1 MARDRMEQ
9 SCYVASLKY
18 SPVMWNHGRGL
29 GEPVGHEGFPIR
41 YLLAS
46 GYDWLCEDSEL
57 DVDLISLGN
66 DSNPLLSLLSF
77 FTSGAPRKLRNLFR
91 THPPSTLLF
100 VNFNPLID
108 RIVVRIARR
117 ANPRARVVALFHE
130 PHTEEKLVYGW
141 KRALLLTAYEFLSK
155 RMVRSSDAVILP
167 SENAGDTFRRFIPS
181 FRGDSRVIPLVYVDV
196 ACRENLDRRFVS
208 FVGQIGNAHQKG
220 LDLFIEM
227 VEENAKKSCGLAFQ
241 LVTGQSPRDLLESLS
256 AEARASLRVVHAD
269 QLTDEAISR
278 AIRESLVVVL
288 LQRRVMQSGAL
299 PMALM
304 NGTPVLVS
312 RLEGFTEFVEEG
324 RTARI
329 LPVDSSLDERF
340 DAIGEIRENIDF
352 MVPLC
357 RRSYEEKFDSRCVAE
372 HVPFLVGRPIEK

>member
-1 MARDRMEQ
+1 MEQ

-29 GEPVGHEGFPIR
+29 GEPVGQEGFPIR

-57 DVDLISLGN
+57 DVDLISLGD

-77 FTSGAPRKLRNLFR
+77 FASGAPRKLRGLFHA
-91 THPPSTLLF
+91 HPPSMLLF

-117 ANPRARVVALFHE
+117 ANPKARIVALFHE

-155 RMVRSSDAVILP
+155 RMVRLSDAVILP
-167 SENAGDTFRRFIPS
+167 SENAGDTFHRFIPS

-196 ACRENLDRRFVS
+196 ACGENLDRRFVS

-227 VEENAKKSCGLAFQ
+227 VEENVRRSGDLAFQ
-241 LVTGQSPRDLLESLS
+241 LVTGQSPQRLLESLS
-256 AEARASLRVVHAD
+256 AEARASLKVVHAD
-269 QLTDEAISR
+269 RLTDEAISR
-278 AIRESLVVVL
+278 AIRESLAVVL

-312 RLEGFTEFVEEG
+312 RLAGFTEFVEEG

-329 LPVDSSLDERF
+329 LPVDSSLDQRF
-340 DAIGEIRENIDF
+340 NALDEIRENIDF
-352 MVPLC
+352 MAPLC

>member
-1 MARDRMEQ
+1 MEQ

-29 GEPVGHEGFPIR
+29 GQPIGQEGFPIR

-46 GYDWLCEDSEL
+46 GYEWLCENSEL

-66 DSNPLLSLLSF
+66 DSNPLLSLFSF
-77 FTSGAPRKLRNLFR
+77 FASGEPRKLREMFR
-91 THPPSTLLF
+91 AHPPSMVLF

-108 RIVVRIARR
+108 RIVVRIAR
-117 ANPRARVVALFHE
+117 AVNPNVRVVALFHE

-155 RMVRSSDAVILP
+155 RMVRLSDAVILP
-167 SENAGDTFRRFIPS
+167 SEHAGDTFRRFIPG
-181 FRGDSRVIPLVYVDV
+181 FRGDSRIIPLVYVDV
-196 ACRENLDRRFVS
+196 ACEENLDRRFVS

-227 VEENAKKSCGLAFQ
+227 VEENVSRSGDLEFQ
-241 LVTGQSPRDLLESLS
+241 LVTGQSPQPLLESLS
-256 AEARASLRVVHAD
+256 AQARASLRVVHAER
-269 QLTDEAISR
+269 LTDEVISQ
-278 AIRESLVVVL
+278 AIRESVAVFL

-299 PMALM
+299 PMAFM

-312 RLEGFTEFVEEG
+312 RLRGFTEFVEEG
-324 RTARI
+324 RTAQI
-329 LPVDSSLDERF
+329 LPVGSSVDQRF
-340 DAIGEIRENIDF
+340 DAIGKIRENIDR
-352 MVPLC
+352 MAPLC
-357 RRSYEEKFDSRCVAE
+357 RRFYEEKFDSRSVAE
-372 HVPFLVGRPIEK
+372 HVSFLVGRPRER

>member
-1 MARDRMEQ
+1 MEQ

-29 GEPVGHEGFPIR
+29 GEPVGQAGFPIR

-57 DVDLISLGN
+57 DVDLISLGG

-77 FTSGAPRKLRNLFR
+77 FTSGAPRKLRDLFR
-91 THPPSTLLF
+91 AHPPSMLLF

-108 RIVVRIARR
+108 RIVVRIARG
-117 ANPRARVVALFHE
+117 ANPRARIVALFHE
-130 PHTEEKLVYGW
+130 PHTEEKLVDGW

-155 RMVRSSDAVILP
+155 RIVRLSDAVILP
-167 SENAGDTFRRFIPS
+167 SENARDTFHRFIPS

-196 ACRENLDRRFVS
+196 ACGENLDRRFVS

-227 VEENAKKSCGLAFQ
+227 VEENVRRSGDLAFQ
-241 LVTGQSPRDLLESLS
+241 LVTGQSPQRLLESLS
-256 AEARASLRVVHAD
+256 AEARASLKVVHAE

-278 AIRESLVVVL
+278 AIRESLAVVL

-312 RLEGFTEFVEEG
+312 RLKGFTEFVEEG

-329 LPVDSSLDERF
+329 LPVDSSLDQRF
-340 DAIGEIRENIDF
+340 NAIGEIRENIDF
-352 MVPLC
+352 MAPLC

-372 HVPFLVGRPIEK
+372 HVPFLMGRPIEK